1 MPALLASPRRERGR
15 GLRRDA
21 QRPRWRALAEAW
33 LVTTLLSTV
42 PSASLACKAP
52 DAASSGS
59 APATP
64 AAGGAPPSG
73 VNATPTAPR
82 AAWPEPDD
90 AVLEQIAST
99 RDFSLGMPAGIWV
112 APDGGEVWFR
122 RSAPR
127 SFVADLYAFDVA
139 TGRERQVLT
148 AQQLL
153 SGAVEQLSVE
163 EKARRERQRVVTRGI
178 TSFSADEAGLRFL
191 VPLSGRLF
199 LLERQGGAPRE
210 LKAPGPFVDARLSPD
225 GRLVALVS
233 QGDLYVLDAAG
244 RKPPRRLTRRTSS
257 SIEHGVAEFVAQEE
271 MGRSS
276 GYWWSPDS
284 GSIAYQKS
292 DLSRVETLHI
302 ADATHPEQAAV
313 SFRYPRA
320 GTPNADVTLGVVSV
334 AGGRTRWIEWDRAA
348 YPYLASVRW
357 QKNAPLTLVVQ
368 NREQK
373 AELVLAADAKSGAT
387 RTLLVERDSAWLNLD
402 PGLPHWTRDGTGF
415 LWSSEASGGWEL
427 SLRDAEGAL
436 VRTLV
441 PAAMGYRG
449 FAGIDDE
456 RRAAWVRAS
465 PDPRRSHVYRVPLD
479 GSPPEAVTKGD
490 GEFTVRSDEATGVA
504 VLASREAD
512 GQRHTRVR
520 RADGSIAGELVSFA
534 ERPAAL
540 PQPELASVTIDGRE
554 HHAAV
559 LRPRSFERG
568 RRYPVLVSVYGGPH
582 ATMVKLD
589 PHAYLT
595 DQWYADGGFIV
606 VRADG
611 RGTPGRGR
619 AWERAIQQRPASVAL
634 DDQVAILRAL
644 GAERPELDLDRV
656 GITGWSFGGYMSAM
670 AVLLRPD
677 VFRAAAAGAP
687 VTDWRDYDTHYTE
700 RYMGLPSAAEAAYDE
715 SSAIARAAQ
724 LSRPLLIIHGT
735 TDDNVYFTHSL
746 KLSQAL
752 FRAGKHF
759 ELLPLAGFTHLV
771 PDPVVEK
778 ALSRRVLEFFRENL

>member
-1 MPALLASPRRERGR
+1 MLALPARSRQLFGALLATALLPVLAPICACNAREP
-15 GLRRDA
+15 A
-21 QRPRWRALAEAW
+21 
-33 LVTTLLSTV
+33 
-42 PSASLACKAP
+42 PSGSGPAAPASS
-52 DAASSGS
+52 AAS
-59 APATP
+59 P
-64 AAGGAPPSG
+64 APP
-73 VNATPTAPR
+73 PR
-82 AAWPEPDD
+82 PAWPEPDD

-99 RDFSLGMPAGIWV
+99 LNFSLGMPAGIWV

-139 TGRERQVLT
+139 TGRERQVVT
-148 AQQLL
+148 AEQLL
-153 SGAVEQLSVE
+153 SGAAEHLSVE
-163 EKARRERQRVVTRGI
+163 ERARRERQRVVTRGI
-178 TSFSADEAGLRFL
+178 ASFSADEADLRIL

-210 LKAPGPFVDARLSPD
+210 LKPPGPFVDARLSPD

-244 RKPPRRLTRRTSS
+244 HRPPRRLTRRTSS

-271 MGRSS
+271 MDRSS

-284 GSIAYQKS
+284 SSIAYQKS

-302 ADATHPEQAAV
+302 ADATHPEQPAA

-320 GTPNADVTLGVVSV
+320 GTPNASVTLGVISV
-334 AGGRTRWIEWDRAA
+334 AGGRTTWIDWDHAA
-348 YPYLASVRW
+348 YPYLASVKW

-368 NREQK
+368 NREQTG
-373 AELVLAADAKSGAT
+373 ELVLAADARTGGT
-387 RTLLVERDSAWLNLD
+387 HTLLVERDSAWLNLD
-402 PGLPHWTRDGTGF
+402 EGVPRWTRDGKSF
-415 LWSSEASGGWEL
+415 LWSSEASGSYEL
-427 SLRDAEGAL
+427 SLRDAEGTL

-449 FAGIDDE
+449 LGGIDDE
-456 RRAAWVRAS
+456 RRAAWVLAS

-490 GEFTVRSDEATGVA
+490 GEFSLRSDDATGVA
-504 VLASREAD
+504 VLVSREAD
-512 GQRHTRVR
+512 GQRHARVR
-520 RADGSIAGELVSFA
+520 RADGSIAGELASFA
-534 ERPAAL
+534 ERPALL
-540 PQPELASVTIDGRE
+540 PKPELASVTIDGRE

-559 LRPRSFERG
+559 LRPRSFEPG
-568 RRYPVLVSVYGGPH
+568 RRYPVIVSVYGGPH
-582 ATMVKLD
+582 VTVVKLD
-589 PHAYLT
+589 PHAYLL

-619 AWERAIQQRPASVAL
+619 AWERAIHQRPARVAL
-634 DDQVAILRAL
+634 DDQIAVLRAL
-644 GAERPELDLDRV
+644 AAERPELDLDRV
-656 GITGWSFGGYMSAM
+656 GITGWSYGGYMSTM

-700 RYMGLPSAAEAAYDE
+700 RYLGLPSAAGAVYDE
-715 SSAIARAAQ
+715 NSAVARAPK
-724 LSRPLLIIHGT
+724 LERPLLLIHGT

-746 KLSQAL
+746 KLTQAL
-752 FRAGKHF
+752 FRAGKPF
-759 ELLPLAGFTHLV
+759 EFLPLAGFTHLV
-771 PDPVVEK
+771 PDPVVKK

>member
-1 MPALLASPRRERGR
+1 MPLVARPRLERRLGLWRFARRALAGSLLGRALLA
-15 GLRRDA
+15 
-21 QRPRWRALAEAW
+21 LAPFCAV
-33 LVTTLLSTV
+33 L
-42 PSASLACKAP
+42 PASLACKAP
-52 DAASSGS
+52 DAASTGS

-64 AAGGAPPSG
+64 ATAEARPSG
-73 VNATPTAPR
+73 ATAPAAAK

-99 RDFSLGMPAGIWV
+99 RDFSLGVPAGIWV

-148 AQQLL
+148 AAQLL
-153 SGAVEQLSVE
+153 SGAAEQLSIE

-178 TSFSADEAGLRFL
+178 TSFSADEAGLRLL

-244 RKPPRRLTRRTSS
+244 RKPPRRLTRRSSS

-271 MGRSS
+271 MDRSS

-284 GSIAYQKS
+284 SSIAYQKS

-320 GTPNADVTLGVVSV
+320 GTPNADVTLGVIGVN
-334 AGGRTRWIEWDRAA
+334 GGRTRWIEWDRAA
-348 YPYLASVRW
+348 YPYLASVTW

-373 AELVLAADAKSGAT
+373 AELVLAADTKSGAT
-387 RTLLVERDSAWLNLD
+387 RTLVAERDDAWLNLD
-402 PGLPHWTRDGTGF
+402 PRLPHWTRDGKGF
-415 LWSSEASGGWEL
+415 LWSSEASGSWQL

-456 RRAAWVRAS
+456 RGAAWVRAS
-465 PDPRRSHVYRVPLD
+465 ADPRRSHVYRVPLD
-479 GSPPEAVTKGD
+479 GSSPVAVTKGD
-490 GEFTVRSDEATGVA
+490 GEFSVHTNDAAGVA
-504 VLASREAD
+504 VLVSREAD
-512 GQRHTRVR
+512 GQRHARVR
-520 RADGSIAGELVSFA
+520 RGDGSIAGELASFA
-534 ERPAAL
+534 EQPRAL
-540 PQPELASVTIDGRE
+540 PRPELASVTIDGRE

-619 AWERAIQQRPASVAL
+619 AFERAIQQRLASVAL
-634 DDQVAILRAL
+634 DDQVAILRAR

-656 GITGWSFGGYMSAM
+656 GITGWSFGGYMSTM

-715 SSAIARAAQ
+715 SSALVRAAQ
-724 LSRPLLIIHGT
+724 LARPLLIIHGT

-752 FRAGKHF
+752 FRAGKPF

-771 PDPVVEK
+771 PDPVVKK